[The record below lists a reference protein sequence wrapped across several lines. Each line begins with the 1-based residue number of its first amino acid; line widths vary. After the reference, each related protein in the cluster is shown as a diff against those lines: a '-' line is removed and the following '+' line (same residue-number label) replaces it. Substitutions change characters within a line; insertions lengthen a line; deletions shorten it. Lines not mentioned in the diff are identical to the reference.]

1 MSAVDDFLAE
11 LAAVLHVRG
20 RARRRL
26 LSECGDHLVESSA
39 VHGPEE
45 AVRRFGTAADLAR
58 GFELE
63 IATRRALRA
72 TLLSAAGVLAV
83 AASTLALIHAADP
96 GASAAI
102 AWAVVFFGAAQ
113 VSAVALALALLRAAV
128 MRGETGTPADVALLC
143 RRNGAALGF
152 ALLTMFAAGA
162 AVPGRGAA
170 WQILAGPGVALV
182 AGTSIARV
190 WWLIRRLDP
199 QPVRVVRPPLVDVA
213 ALVSPFVDVRETAG
227 RLRSGAV
234 LAGTVVVAMAA
245 ASAWDLLD
253 QGTVA
258 TSAVAA
264 AIEAG
269 LTVAGF
275 ALLGRVLGL
284 YAALGRR
291 RGDGTLRVR

>member
-1 MSAVDDFLAE
+1 MSAVDDFLSE
-11 LAAVLHVRG
+11 LRAALHVRG

-26 LSECGDHLVESSA
+26 LSECGAHLEESSA
-39 VHGPEE
+39 AHGPEE
-45 AVRRFGTAADLAR
+45 AVRRFGAAADLAR

-63 IATRRALRA
+63 IATRRALLA
-72 TLLSAAGVLAV
+72 TLLSGAGVLAV
-83 AASTLALIHAADP
+83 AASTLAVIHAADS
-96 GASAAI
+96 GMSAAI
-102 AWAVVFFGAAQ
+102 GWVVLFFGAAQ

-152 ALLTMFAAGA
+152 AFLTMFAAGA
-162 AVPGRGAA
+162 AVPGQGPA
-170 WQILAGPGVALV
+170 WQILAGPLVALV
-182 AGTSIARV
+182 AVASVVRA
-190 WWLIRRLDP
+190 WWLVRRLDP
-199 QPVRVVRPPLVDVA
+199 HPARVLRPPLVDVA
-213 ALVSPFVDVRETAG
+213 ALVSPFVDVREVAG

-245 ASAWDLLD
+245 AAAWDLLD

-275 ALLGRVLGL
+275 VLLGRLLGL
-284 YAALGRR
+284 HAALARR
-291 RGDGTLRVR
+291 RGDGTLRAR